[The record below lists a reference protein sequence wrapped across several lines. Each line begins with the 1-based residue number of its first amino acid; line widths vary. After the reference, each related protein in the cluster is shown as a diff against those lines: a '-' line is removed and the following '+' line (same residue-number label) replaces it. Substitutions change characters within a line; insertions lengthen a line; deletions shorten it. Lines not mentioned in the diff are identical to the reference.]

1 MPQTSGGVMSVAMRE
16 FFARV
21 WPVAMLIVA
30 MCSIQSGASVAQSLF
45 PVIGATGTTSIRLI
59 LAALLLLLV
68 MRPWRRPLSRRAWKS
83 TLIYGVSLG
92 VMNLLF
98 YQALRTV
105 PLGIAVALE
114 FTGPLAVAMLSS
126 RRWLDLLWV
135 ALAVL
140 GLICL
145 LLLGD
150 GGSGPID
157 PYGAA
162 CALGAG
168 VCWALYI
175 LFGQKAG
182 AINGA
187 QSATLG
193 ITIAAVVIAPVGL
206 LDAGTA
212 IFAPEVLPY
221 ALAVAIL
228 STALPYTLEMIA
240 MPRLPTQT
248 FGTLMSLEPAVG
260 ALSGLLFLGQLLGT
274 LQWLA
279 IGLVIA
285 ASIGTTLTIRRRD
298 TFEAPVPD

>member
-1 MPQTSGGVMSVAMRE
+1 MSVAMRE

-30 MCSIQSGASVAQSLF
+30 MCSIQSGASVAKSLF

-59 LAALLLLLV
+59 IAALLLLIV
-68 MRPWRRPLSRRAWKS
+68 MRPWRQPLSRRAWKS

-157 PYGAA
+157 PHGAA

-206 LDAGTA
+206 LDVGTA

-279 IGLVIA
+279 IGLVIT

>member
-1 MPQTSGGVMSVAMRE
+1 MSVAMRE
-16 FFARV
+16 MLARI

-30 MCSIQSGASVAQSLF
+30 MCSIQSGASVAKSLF

-59 LAALLLLLV
+59 IAALLLLIV
-68 MRPWRRPLSRRAWKS
+68 MRPWRQPLSRRAWKS

-150 GGSGPID
+150 GGSDPID

-206 LDAGTA
+206 LDVGTA
-212 IFAPEVLPY
+212 MFAPEVLPY
-221 ALAVAIL
+221 ALAVAVL

-260 ALSGLLFLGQLLGT
+260 ALSGLLFLGQLLST
-274 LQWLA
+274 LQWMA

-285 ASIGTTLTIRRRD
+285 ASIGTTLSIRRRD
-298 TFEAPVPD
+298 TFETPVPD

>member
-1 MPQTSGGVMSVAMRE
+1 MSVAMRE

-30 MCSIQSGASVAQSLF
+30 MCSIQSGASVAKSLF

-59 LAALLLLLV
+59 IAALLLLIV
-68 MRPWRRPLSRRAWKS
+68 MRPWRQPLSRRAWKS

-206 LDAGTA
+206 LDVGTA

-279 IGLVIA
+279 IGLVIT

>member
-1 MPQTSGGVMSVAMRE
+1 MSVAMRE
-16 FFARV
+16 MLARI

-30 MCSIQSGASVAQSLF
+30 MCSIQSGASVAKSLF

-59 LAALLLLLV
+59 IAALLLLIV
-68 MRPWRRPLSRRAWKS
+68 MRPWRQPLSRRAWKS

-206 LDAGTA
+206 LDVGTA
-212 IFAPEVLPY
+212 MFAPEVLPY
-221 ALAVAIL
+221 ALAVAVL

-260 ALSGLLFLGQLLGT
+260 ALSGLLFLGQLLST
-274 LQWLA
+274 LQWMA

-285 ASIGTTLTIRRRD
+285 ASIGTTLSIRRRD
-298 TFEAPVPD
+298 TFETPVPD

>member
-1 MPQTSGGVMSVAMRE
+1 MSVAMRE

-30 MCSIQSGASVAQSLF
+30 MCSIQSGASVAKSLF

-59 LAALLLLLV
+59 IAALLLLIV
-68 MRPWRRPLSRRAWKS
+68 MRPWRQPLSRRAWKS

-157 PYGAA
+157 PHGAA

-206 LDAGTA
+206 LDVGTA

-221 ALAVAIL
+221 ALAVAVL

-279 IGLVIA
+279 IGLVIT

>member
-1 MPQTSGGVMSVAMRE
+1 MSVAMRE
-16 FFARV
+16 FFARI

-150 GGSGPID
+150 SGSGPID

>member
-1 MPQTSGGVMSVAMRE
+1 MSVAMRE

>member
-1 MPQTSGGVMSVAMRE
+1 MSVAMRE
-16 FFARV
+16 FVARV

-30 MCSIQSGASVAQSLF
+30 MCSIQTGASIAKTLF

-59 LAALLLLLV
+59 LAALILLVV
-68 MRPWRRPLSRRAWKS
+68 MRPWRQRFSRRAWKS
-83 TLIYGVSLG
+83 TVIYGVALG

-98 YQALRTV
+98 YQALQTV

-114 FTGPLAVAMLSS
+114 FTGPLTVAMLSS

-135 ALAVL
+135 AFAVL
-140 GLICL
+140 GLTCL

-150 GGSGPID
+150 DSNGAVD

-182 AINGA
+182 SVNGA

-206 LDAGTA
+206 IDVGPA
-212 IFAPEVLPY
+212 IFAPEVLPL
-221 ALAVAIL
+221 ALAVAVL
-228 STALPYTLEMIA
+228 STALPYTLEMVA
-240 MPRLPTQT
+240 LPRLPTQT
-248 FGTLMSLEPAVG
+248 FGTLMSLEPAIG
-260 ALSGLLFLGQLLGT
+260 ALSGLLFLSQLLSG
-274 LQWLA
+274 LQWMA
-279 IGLVIA
+279 IGLIIV
-285 ASIGTTLTIRRRD
+285 ASIGTTLTVRRRE
-298 TFEAPVPD
+298 TFETPVPD

>member
-1 MPQTSGGVMSVAMRE
+1 MSATMRE
-16 FFARV
+16 FAIRA
-21 WPVAMLIVA
+21 WPVAMLVMA
-30 MCSIQSGASVAQSLF
+30 MCSIQSGASIAKSLF

-59 LAALLLLLV
+59 LAATLLLIV

-92 VMNLLF
+92 IMNLLF
-98 YQALRTV
+98 YQALQTV

-140 GLICL
+140 GLILL

-150 GGSGPID
+150 DSNGPID

-193 ITIAAVVIAPVGL
+193 ITIAAIVIAPVGL
-206 LDAGTA
+206 IDVGTA
-212 IFAPEVLPY
+212 IFDFDVLPL
-221 ALAVAIL
+221 ALAVAVL

-240 MPRLPTQT
+240 LPRLPTQT

-260 ALSGLLFLGQLLGT
+260 ALSGLLFLGQQLGL
-274 LQWLA
+274 LQWMA
-279 IGLVIA
+279 IGLVIT
-285 ASIGTTLTIRRRD
+285 ASIGTTLTLRRRD

>member
-1 MPQTSGGVMSVAMRE
+1 MSVTMRE
-16 FFARV
+16 LLARI

-30 MCSIQSGASVAQSLF
+30 MCSIQSGASIAKSLF

-59 LAALLLLLV
+59 LAALLLLIV
-68 MRPWRRPLSRRAWKS
+68 MRPWRQRLSRRAWKS
-83 TLIYGVSLG
+83 TLIYGVALG
-92 VMNLLF
+92 IMNLLF
-98 YQALRTV
+98 YQALQTV

-126 RRWLDLLWV
+126 RRWLDLVWV
-135 ALAVL
+135 AFAVI

-150 GGSGPID
+150 DHSGPVD

-193 ITIAAVVIAPVGL
+193 VTIAAVVIAPVGL
-206 LDAGTA
+206 LDVGTA
-212 IFAPEVLPY
+212 MFAPEVLPY
-221 ALAVAIL
+221 ALVVAML

-260 ALSGLLFLGQLLGT
+260 ALSGLLFLGQLLST

-279 IGLVIA
+279 IGLVIT

-298 TFEAPVPD
+298 TFETPVPD

>member
-1 MPQTSGGVMSVAMRE
+1 MSAAMRE
-16 FFARV
+16 LLARV

-30 MCSIQSGASVAQSLF
+30 MCSIQSGASIAKSLF

-59 LAALLLLLV
+59 LAALLLLIV
-68 MRPWRRPLSRRAWKS
+68 MRPWRQRLSRRAWKS
-83 TLIYGVSLG
+83 TLIYGVALG
-92 VMNLLF
+92 IMNLLF
-98 YQALRTV
+98 YQALQSV

-126 RRWLDLLWV
+126 RRWLDLVWV

-140 GLICL
+140 GLSCL

-150 GGSGPID
+150 DRSGPVD

-193 ITIAAVVIAPVGL
+193 VTIAAVVIAPVGL
-206 LDAGTA
+206 LDVGTA
-212 IFAPEVLPY
+212 MFAPEVLPY
-221 ALAVAIL
+221 ALAVAVL

-248 FGTLMSLEPAVG
+248 FGTLMSLEPAIG
-260 ALSGLLFLGQLLGT
+260 ALSGLLFLGQLLST

-298 TFEAPVPD
+298 TFETPAPD

>member
-1 MPQTSGGVMSVAMRE
+1 MSTTMRE
-16 FFARV
+16 FAIRA
-21 WPVAMLIVA
+21 WPVAMLVVA
-30 MCSIQSGASVAQSLF
+30 MCSIQSGASIAKSLF

-59 LAALLLLLV
+59 LAATLLLIV
-68 MRPWRRPLSRRAWKS
+68 MRPWQRPLSRRAWKS

-92 VMNLLF
+92 IMNLLF
-98 YQALRTV
+98 YQALQTV

-140 GLICL
+140 GLILL

-150 GGSGPID
+150 DSSGPID

-193 ITIAAVVIAPVGL
+193 ITIAAIVIAPVGL
-206 LDAGTA
+206 VDVGTA
-212 IFAPEVLPY
+212 IFDFDVLPL
-221 ALAVAIL
+221 ALAVAVL

-240 MPRLPTQT
+240 LPRLPTQT

-260 ALSGLLFLGQLLGT
+260 ALSGLLFLGQQLGL
-274 LQWLA
+274 LQWMA
-279 IGLVIA
+279 IGLVIT
-285 ASIGTTLTIRRRD
+285 ASIGTTLTLRRRD

>member
-1 MPQTSGGVMSVAMRE
+1 MSVAMRE
-16 FFARV
+16 FFARI

-30 MCSIQSGASVAQSLF
+30 MCSIQSGASVAKSLF

-59 LAALLLLLV
+59 IAALLLLIV
-68 MRPWRRPLSRRAWKS
+68 MRPWRQRLSRRAWKS
-83 TLIYGVSLG
+83 TLIYGVALG
-92 VMNLLF
+92 IMNLLF
-98 YQALRTV
+98 YQALQTV

-206 LDAGTA
+206 LDVGTA

-248 FGTLMSLEPAVG
+248 FGTLMSLEPAIG
-260 ALSGLLFLGQLLGT
+260 ALSGLLFLGQLLST

-285 ASIGTTLTIRRRD
+285 ASIGTTLTIRRQD
-298 TFEAPVPD
+298 TFETPVPD

>member
-1 MPQTSGGVMSVAMRE
+1 MSVAMRE
-16 FFARV
+16 LLARI
-21 WPVAMLIVA
+21 WPVAMLVVA
-30 MCSIQSGASVAQSLF
+30 MCSIQSGASIAKSLF

-59 LAALLLLLV
+59 FAALILLIV
-68 MRPWRRPLSRRAWKS
+68 MRPWRQPLSRRAWKS
-83 TLIYGVSLG
+83 TLIYGVALG
-92 VMNLLF
+92 IMNLLF
-98 YQALRTV
+98 YQALQTV

-126 RRWLDLLWV
+126 RRWLDLAWV
-135 ALAVL
+135 ALAVI
-140 GLICL
+140 GLACL

-150 GGSGPID
+150 HSNGPTD

-193 ITIAAVVIAPVGL
+193 VTIAAVVIAPVGL
-206 LDAGTA
+206 LDVGTA
-212 IFAPEVLPY
+212 MFAPEVLPY
-221 ALAVAIL
+221 ALVVAVL

-248 FGTLMSLEPAVG
+248 FGTLMSLEPAIG
-260 ALSGLLFLGQLLGT
+260 ALSGLLFLGQLLST

-298 TFEAPVPD
+298 TFETPVPD

>member
-1 MPQTSGGVMSVAMRE
+1 MSVAMRE
-16 FFARV
+16 FFARI